1 MQTSLPKTVNVA
13 LKQNSYSILIDDSLA
28 TLADQYS
35 SRWAGRHTVIVSD
48 ENVAAIYLDAI
59 VDQLTPVASRID
71 TIVVPV
77 GETSKSIEHANKI
90 WQQLIEFGADRS
102 SLIIALGGGVVG
114 DLAGFAAATFM
125 RGISL
130 LQIPTSLLAQVDS
143 SVGGKTG
150 INLPQGKNLV
160 GSFHQPE
167 LVFVSTSTLST
178 LDEANFHAGMAEVI
192 KYGVIMDQTF
202 FEWLEENAEAINS
215 KEPQVLAEMI
225 ATCCKCKAR
234 VVEEDERETTGR
246 RAILNY
252 GHTFG
257 HAIEAVFGYGSFL
270 HGEAIAIGM
279 NCAAR
284 LAANL
289 GMFDTNLITR
299 QKTLLE
305 RFSLPIDCPEEKH
318 DELLAA
324 MKKDKKSAGGKVKLI
339 LPDRIGN
346 VKLVDWPG
354 DELVLQAL
362 VGCDQA

>member
-13 LKQNSYSILIDDSLA
+13 LKQNSYNIVIDDSLS
-28 TLADQYS
+28 TLADQLFS
-35 SRWAGRHTVIVSD
+35 HCPGQHLIVVSD
-48 ENVAAIYLDAI
+48 ENVAAIYLEA
-59 VDQLTPVASRID
+59 VVGQLSPVASRID
-71 TIVVPV
+71 TIVVPA
-77 GETSKSIEHANKI
+77 GETSKSVERADMI
-90 WQQLIEFGADRS
+90 WQQLIEFGTDRS
-102 SLIIALGGGVVG
+102 SVIVALGGGVVG

-125 RGISL
+125 RGL
-130 LQIPTSLLAQVDS
+130 PLVQIPTSLLAQVDS

-150 INLPQGKNLV
+150 VNLPQGKNLV
-160 GSFHQPE
+160 GSFHQPK
-167 LVFVSTSTLST
+167 FVQISTSTLAT
-178 LDEANFHAGMAEVI
+178 LDEANFRAGMAEVV
-192 KYGVIMDQTF
+192 KYGVIMDEPF
-202 FEWLEENAEAINS
+202 FQWLESNSERINS
-215 KEPQVLAEMI
+215 REPQTLAQMI
-225 ATCCKCKAR
+225 ATCCECKAR

-246 RAILNY
+246 RAVLNY

-257 HAIEAVFGYGSFL
+257 HAIEAVFGYGNYL

-289 GMFDTNLITR
+289 GMFAPRLIGR
-299 QKTLLE
+299 QRALLE
-305 RFSLPIDCPEEKH
+305 AFSLPVDCPEEKH

-346 VKLVDWPG
+346 VKLVDWPS

-362 VGCDQA
+362 VGRE